1 MAVIYSLPP
10 DGLVNVGGEGR
21 LAENLI
27 SLFLFNECPPGP
39 ISNQVNSG
47 I

>member
-1 MAVIYSLPP
+1 MAWMFSLPP
-10 DGLVNVGGEGR
+10 VGGGGR
-21 LAENLI
+21 LAKSGSLHLI
-27 SLFLFNECPPGP
+27 SLFLFNKFPPGP